1 MKTLTTTSTKT
12 VQWRQLAIQAI
23 ILLCALL
30 FIYTATDKL
39 LDYGKYV
46 AQMQMVP
53 LPLMQAAAPILGL
66 AVPLAELAVVALL
79 FTDRLRKIGLI
90 SALAL
95 MCSFEIYIGAML
107 LSGIQLPCPCGGLVS
122 TMDWSQHLIF
132 NATFIV
138 LLAFA
143 LYQYIKTIDNAG
155 TGNRLIIN

>member
-1 MKTLTTTSTKT
+1 METFTTTPSKRIR
-12 VQWRQLAIQAI
+12 WRQLAIQAI
-23 ILLCALL
+23 VLLCALL

-53 LPLMQAAAPILGL
+53 FPPMKAAAPVLGL
-66 AVPLAELAVVALL
+66 AVPLAELAVVVVL

-107 LSGIQLPCPCGGLVS
+107 LSGISLPCTCGGLIS
-122 TMDWSQHLIF
+122 TMSWKQHLIF

-143 LYQYIKTIDNAG
+143 LYQYIKPD
-155 TGNRLIIN
+155 